1 LSQCVLKKIGSI
13 IVTRLPIQKI
23 MIPTFYQTHL
33 KKQLTKAQF
42 LVMTT
47 LLSVMQSEK
56 QVRLERLARVFPY
69 PITTESRR
77 RKLQRFLD
85 LPNLTIS
92 LIWLPLITY
101 WLTTYCPIGTRL
113 SIAIDRSQWGCIN
126 LFMVSLIWERRAIP
140 LYWSLLPK
148 LGNSTFESQTT
159 NLEQVLPLFSEYKV
173 ILLGDG
179 EFCSV
184 DLANWLK
191 EKGVSFCL
199 RLKKNLC
206 IETEHLVWQ
215 RLDELGIVPGTS
227 LYFQGKRVRK
237 TRPATGFA
245 LACKWR
251 RNYGGRKVD
260 EAWFIL
266 TDLGSAAVA
275 INAYK
280 QRMGIEEMFRDF
292 KTGGYDIE
300 GTSLKGNRLI
310 NMILLMTLAYLEG
323 IFQGIET
330 RKKQV
335 QKYVSRLYEP
345 KKRYRRRSTFGVGL
359 DGEKWVNYLEQYS
372 DEVEQ
377 LMKLTPSKRR
387 FYQQGMRA
395 ATLIQSIS

>member
-1 LSQCVLKKIGSI
+1 
-13 IVTRLPIQKI
+13 

-56 QVRLERLARVFPY
+56 QVRLERLSRVFPY

-85 LPNLTIS
+85 LPILTIS
-92 LIWLPLITY
+92 LIWFPLITY

-126 LFMVSLIWERRAIP
+126 LFMVSLLWERRAIP

-148 LGNSTFESQTT
+148 LGNSNFESQTT
-159 NLEQVLPLFSEYKV
+159 NLQQVLPLFSEYKV
-173 ILLGDG
+173 IVLGDR

-215 RLDELGIVPGTS
+215 RLDELGIIPGNY
-227 LYFQGKRVRK
+227 LYVQGKRVRK
-237 TRPATGFA
+237 TRPTTGFGLA
-245 LACKWR
+245 LAWK
-251 RNYGGRKVD
+251 RNYGKYQVK

-266 TDLGSAAVA
+266 TDLGSLRAAL
-275 INAYK
+275 NAYK
-280 QRMGIEEMFRDF
+280 QRMGIEEMFRDC
-292 KTGGYDIE
+292 KTGGYDLE

-310 NMILLMTLAYLEG
+310 NMILLMTLAYSSA
-323 IFQGIET
+323 IFQGNELK
-330 RKKQV
+330 KKQV
-335 QKYVSRLYEP
+335 QKYVSRRKEP
-345 KKRYRRRSTFGVGL
+345 KKKYRRRSTFGVGL
-359 DGEKWVNYLEQYS
+359 DGEKWVNYLEQCS
-372 DEVEQ
+372 SEVEQ